1 MKTNEEKEILRKKA
15 VALEYN
21 EKLNAPIVNAKGKGY
36 IAQNMLEKAKQ
47 DKIST
52 YFDEELLES
61 LMALSI
67 GDEIPTQLYDIVAK
81 VLQYIENVDK

>member
-1 MKTNEEKEILRKKA
+1 MKTNEEKEILTKKA

>member
-36 IAQNMLEKAKQ
+36 VAQNMLEKAKQ